1 MCMYVCIFYVCMCIF
16 VAKSY
21 TKSAHVRFAFM
32 FFYLSASTYLYLCTE
47 KRERER
53 KSKTTSRQTDLP
65 QPVQCRS
72 FGLCVREDLK
82 GYKAQYASVM
92 SANDSS

>member
-1 MCMYVCIFYVCMCIF
+1 MCVSFMCACAYLLQNPTQNLLTYDLLLCFFISLLLHICISVP
-16 VAKSY
+16 K
-21 TKSAHVRFAFM
+21 K
-32 FFYLSASTYLYLCTE
+32 
-47 KRERER
+47 KRER

-72 FGLCVREDLK
+72 FGLCVRGDLK